1 MGFMSVLYG
10 VTVKEQGNKI
20 NITGIPQTTFMK
32 DIKNQWGTT
41 KLKNMFQLQFHFGR
55 GQLMSFHKFFLP
67 DFLYVINQLPNRRTY
82 QLVTELI
89 YENTY
94 LKKLNEPIQENI
106 NLTTMQNELQFELK
120 DYQLEFIKKYDQIKQ
135 RYSLKGYLLAF
146 DTGLGK
152 DQWIGCKVK
161 VPNGWKRMGDIKVG
175 DTVITRD
182 GTPSNVTGVFPQG
195 KKDMYQITFVDGRST
210 LCSLTHLWKVYHKN
224 INRMHPDKPH
234 WKVCETKEI
243 IRLLSIKNTFTYVD
257 LIEPEITKDAE
268 LPIDPYVL
276 GVILGDG
283 SIVSS
288 SVTLT
293 TDEEILLRVRE
304 KLPSSMILN
313 ICDYKSDTCTYC
325 KDARIIANK
334 DNKPELSFVKILKNL
349 NLYGCRSWEKHIPK
363 EYLENASF
371 NQKLELLRGLLDTDG
386 YVDGVKNE
394 KCGSVRY
401 STSSFKLAKDIQ
413 YLVRSI
419 GGIAKLKKK
428 VPYYSYKNQRLQGRL
443 SYIIYIRY
451 KNPSELFTLERKK
464 KRLSFTNQYS
474 DSLRLAIKSIK
485 YVGKLESQCIM
496 IDHPEHLYVTDN
508 FIVTHNTATAI
519 ALMIALGKEKIIVLT
534 PNNVVYEFA
543 GEINKFC
550 KTPQKIWTK
559 EKPISNAKWF
569 IINYESMP
577 KLLSL
582 KELKSGNIGIII
594 DEIHYFRS
602 ANAERVKYAEMIA
615 KYTQSVDI
623 LTMSGTPIKQA
634 PAELIPLLKLL
645 DPYFDEE
652 AEQIFKK
659 AFGVNT
665 MQLADIVRH
674 RLGMMMYRKTKE
686 EVLDLPEKHEE
697 NIMVKIPNGE
707 NYTLKKVQ
715 QEVKKFVEERK
726 KYYDQ
731 STKQFEQDYLA
742 GLKYF
747 TSTSQFNK
755 SNYNKYLNIVEA
767 IKKKKYGSW
776 EEKGRLM
783 KEANLYEKTVI
794 LPTLPSELKNR
805 FKKAKSVYKYV
816 DMVMLGEVIGNL
828 LTRLRAAMYSEMF
841 KHGPIKDIIQKAI
854 KKTII
859 FTTFTDVVEAAAK
872 SARDDWGMNPSIIY
886 GKTSKDTPAIL
897 KEFKQNPNKNPLIC
911 TMQTMAT
918 GVTVVEANTV
928 IFVGQGFR
936 SVDKKQAYSRV
947 YRIGQTDDVYIYTLI
962 LDTGSEPNLSTRLED
977 IVSWSQ
983 QMFDAVVGDV
993 DIDLQKVVGTESIH
1007 DDFIMDMLKFD
1018 NTSNEQTLL
1027 SSTSVVHE
1035 FLFKK

>member
-67 DFLYVINQLPNRRTY
+67 DFLYVINQLPNRRAY

-106 NLTTMQNELQFELK
+106 NLTTIQNELQLELK
-120 DYQLEFIKKYDQIKQ
+120 EYQLEFVKNYDRLKQ

-146 DTGLGK
+146 DTG
-152 DQWIGCKVK
+152 
-161 VPNGWKRMGDIKVG
+161 
-175 DTVITRD
+175 
-182 GTPSNVTGVFPQG
+182 
-195 KKDMYQITFVDGRST
+195 
-210 LCSLTHLWKVYHKN
+210 
-224 INRMHPDKPH
+224 
-234 WKVCETKEI
+234 
-243 IRLLSIKNTFTYVD
+243 
-257 LIEPEITKDAE
+257 
-268 LPIDPYVL
+268 
-276 GVILGDG
+276 
-283 SIVSS
+283 
-288 SVTLT
+288 
-293 TDEEILLRVRE
+293 
-304 KLPSSMILN
+304 
-313 ICDYKSDTCTYC
+313 
-325 KDARIIANK
+325 
-334 DNKPELSFVKILKNL
+334 
-349 NLYGCRSWEKHIPK
+349 
-363 EYLENASF
+363 
-371 NQKLELLRGLLDTDG
+371 
-386 YVDGVKNE
+386 
-394 KCGSVRY
+394 
-401 STSSFKLAKDIQ
+401 
-413 YLVRSI
+413 
-419 GGIAKLKKK
+419 
-428 VPYYSYKNQRLQGRL
+428 
-443 SYIIYIRY
+443 
-451 KNPSELFTLERKK
+451 
-464 KRLSFTNQYS
+464 
-474 DSLRLAIKSIK
+474 
-485 YVGKLESQCIM
+485 VGKT
-496 IDHPEHLYVTDN
+496 V
-508 FIVTHNTATAI
+508 TAI
-519 ALMIALGKEKIIVLT
+519 ALMTALNKEKIIVLT

-783 KEANLYEKTVI
+783 KEANFYEKTVI

-1027 SSTSVVHE
+1027 SSTSAVHE

>member
-1 MGFMSVLYG
+1 
-10 VTVKEQGNKI
+10 
-20 NITGIPQTTFMK
+20 
-32 DIKNQWGTT
+32 
-41 KLKNMFQLQFHFGR
+41 
-55 GQLMSFHKFFLP
+55 
-67 DFLYVINQLPNRRTY
+67 
-82 QLVTELI
+82 
-89 YENTY
+89 
-94 LKKLNEPIQENI
+94 
-106 NLTTMQNELQFELK
+106 
-120 DYQLEFIKKYDQIKQ
+120 
-135 RYSLKGYLLAF
+135 
-146 DTGLGK
+146 
-152 DQWIGCKVK
+152 
-161 VPNGWKRMGDIKVG
+161 
-175 DTVITRD
+175 
-182 GTPSNVTGVFPQG
+182 
-195 KKDMYQITFVDGRST
+195 
-210 LCSLTHLWKVYHKN
+210 
-224 INRMHPDKPH
+224 
-234 WKVCETKEI
+234 
-243 IRLLSIKNTFTYVD
+243 
-257 LIEPEITKDAE
+257 
-268 LPIDPYVL
+268 
-276 GVILGDG
+276 
-283 SIVSS
+283 
-288 SVTLT
+288 
-293 TDEEILLRVRE
+293 
-304 KLPSSMILN
+304 
-313 ICDYKSDTCTYC
+313 
-325 KDARIIANK
+325 
-334 DNKPELSFVKILKNL
+334 
-349 NLYGCRSWEKHIPK
+349 
-363 EYLENASF
+363 
-371 NQKLELLRGLLDTDG
+371 
-386 YVDGVKNE
+386 
-394 KCGSVRY
+394 
-401 STSSFKLAKDIQ
+401 
-413 YLVRSI
+413 
-419 GGIAKLKKK
+419 
-428 VPYYSYKNQRLQGRL
+428 
-443 SYIIYIRY
+443 
-451 KNPSELFTLERKK
+451 
-464 KRLSFTNQYS
+464 
-474 DSLRLAIKSIK
+474 
-485 YVGKLESQCIM
+485 
-496 IDHPEHLYVTDN
+496 
-508 FIVTHNTATAI
+508 
-519 ALMIALGKEKIIVLT
+519 
-534 PNNVVYEFA
+534 
-543 GEINKFC
+543 
-550 KTPQKIWTK
+550 
-559 EKPISNAKWF
+559 
-569 IINYESMP
+569 MP

-755 SNYNKYLNIVEA
+755 SDYNKYLNIVEA

-783 KEANLYEKTVI
+783 KEANFYEKTVI

>member
-1 MGFMSVLYG
+1 MGFMNILYG
-10 VTVKEQGNKI
+10 VSVKEQGNKI

-32 DIKNQWGTT
+32 DIKRQWGTT

-67 DFLYVINQLPNRRTY
+67 DFLYVINQLPNRKSY
-82 QLVTELI
+82 QLITELI

-94 LKKLNEPIQENI
+94 LKKLNASIQENI
-106 NLTTMQNELQFELK
+106 NLNAMKNELQIELK
-120 DYQLEFIKKYDQIKQ
+120 DYQLTFIENYDKIKQ
-135 RYSLKGYLLAF
+135 KYSLKGYLLAF

-152 DQWIGCKVK
+152 
-161 VPNGWKRMGDIKVG
+161 
-175 DTVITRD
+175 
-182 GTPSNVTGVFPQG
+182 
-195 KKDMYQITFVDGRST
+195 
-210 LCSLTHLWKVYHKN
+210 
-224 INRMHPDKPH
+224 
-234 WKVCETKEI
+234 
-243 IRLLSIKNTFTYVD
+243 
-257 LIEPEITKDAE
+257 
-268 LPIDPYVL
+268 
-276 GVILGDG
+276 
-283 SIVSS
+283 
-288 SVTLT
+288 
-293 TDEEILLRVRE
+293 
-304 KLPSSMILN
+304 
-313 ICDYKSDTCTYC
+313 
-325 KDARIIANK
+325 
-334 DNKPELSFVKILKNL
+334 
-349 NLYGCRSWEKHIPK
+349 
-363 EYLENASF
+363 
-371 NQKLELLRGLLDTDG
+371 
-386 YVDGVKNE
+386 
-394 KCGSVRY
+394 
-401 STSSFKLAKDIQ
+401 
-413 YLVRSI
+413 
-419 GGIAKLKKK
+419 
-428 VPYYSYKNQRLQGRL
+428 
-443 SYIIYIRY
+443 
-451 KNPSELFTLERKK
+451 
-464 KRLSFTNQYS
+464 
-474 DSLRLAIKSIK
+474 
-485 YVGKLESQCIM
+485 
-496 IDHPEHLYVTDN
+496 
-508 FIVTHNTATAI
+508 TATAI
-519 ALMIALGKEKIIVLT
+519 ALMTALNKEKIVVLT

-569 IINYESMP
+569 IINYESMS

-602 ANAERVKYAEMIA
+602 AHAERVKYAEMIA
-615 KYTQSVDI
+615 NYTQSVDI

-707 NYTLKKVQ
+707 NFTLKKVQ

-755 SNYNKYLNIVEA
+755 DDYNKYLKTVDA

-783 KEANLYEKTVI
+783 KEVNLYEKTVI
-794 LPTLPSELKNR
+794 LPTLPSELKNK

-841 KHGPIKDIIQKAI
+841 KYGPVKEIIQKAI

-859 FTTFTDVVEAAAK
+859 FTTFTDVVEAAVK
-872 SARDDWGMNPSIIY
+872 SARDDWGMNPSVIY

-897 KEFKQNPNKNPLIC
+897 KEFKQNPKKNPLIC

-947 YRIGQTDDVYIYTLI
+947 YRIGQTDDVYIYTLV
-962 LDTGSEPNLSTRLED
+962 LDTGGEPNLSTRLED

-983 QMFDAVVGDV
+983 QMFDAVVGDA
-993 DIDLQKVVGTESIH
+993 DIDLHQVMGTESIC

-1018 NTSNEQTLL
+1018 DVSNKQTLF
-1027 SSTSVVHE
+1027 SSTSTVHD
-1035 FLFKK
+1035 FLLKK

>member
-67 DFLYVINQLPNRRTY
+67 DFLYVINQLPNRRAY

-106 NLTTMQNELQFELK
+106 NLTTIQNELQLELK
-120 DYQLEFIKKYDQIKQ
+120 EYQLEFVKNYDRLKQ

-146 DTGLGK
+146 DTG
-152 DQWIGCKVK
+152 
-161 VPNGWKRMGDIKVG
+161 
-175 DTVITRD
+175 
-182 GTPSNVTGVFPQG
+182 
-195 KKDMYQITFVDGRST
+195 
-210 LCSLTHLWKVYHKN
+210 
-224 INRMHPDKPH
+224 
-234 WKVCETKEI
+234 
-243 IRLLSIKNTFTYVD
+243 
-257 LIEPEITKDAE
+257 
-268 LPIDPYVL
+268 
-276 GVILGDG
+276 
-283 SIVSS
+283 
-288 SVTLT
+288 
-293 TDEEILLRVRE
+293 
-304 KLPSSMILN
+304 
-313 ICDYKSDTCTYC
+313 
-325 KDARIIANK
+325 
-334 DNKPELSFVKILKNL
+334 
-349 NLYGCRSWEKHIPK
+349 
-363 EYLENASF
+363 
-371 NQKLELLRGLLDTDG
+371 
-386 YVDGVKNE
+386 
-394 KCGSVRY
+394 
-401 STSSFKLAKDIQ
+401 
-413 YLVRSI
+413 
-419 GGIAKLKKK
+419 
-428 VPYYSYKNQRLQGRL
+428 
-443 SYIIYIRY
+443 
-451 KNPSELFTLERKK
+451 
-464 KRLSFTNQYS
+464 
-474 DSLRLAIKSIK
+474 
-485 YVGKLESQCIM
+485 VGKT
-496 IDHPEHLYVTDN
+496 V
-508 FIVTHNTATAI
+508 TAI
-519 ALMIALGKEKIIVLT
+519 ALMTALNKEKIIVLT

-602 ANAERVKYAEMIA
+602 ANAERVKCAEMIA

-755 SNYNKYLNIVEA
+755 SDYNKYLNIVEA

-783 KEANLYEKTVI
+783 KEANFYEKTVI

>member
-152 DQWIGCKVK
+152 
-161 VPNGWKRMGDIKVG
+161 
-175 DTVITRD
+175 
-182 GTPSNVTGVFPQG
+182 S
-195 KKDMYQITFVDGRST
+195 
-210 LCSLTHLWKVYHKN
+210 LCS
-224 INRMHPDKPH
+224 
-234 WKVCETKEI
+234 
-243 IRLLSIKNTFTYVD
+243 
-257 LIEPEITKDAE
+257 
-268 LPIDPYVL
+268 
-276 GVILGDG
+276 
-283 SIVSS
+283 
-288 SVTLT
+288 
-293 TDEEILLRVRE
+293 
-304 KLPSSMILN
+304 
-313 ICDYKSDTCTYC
+313 
-325 KDARIIANK
+325 
-334 DNKPELSFVKILKNL
+334 
-349 NLYGCRSWEKHIPK
+349 
-363 EYLENASF
+363 
-371 NQKLELLRGLLDTDG
+371 
-386 YVDGVKNE
+386 
-394 KCGSVRY
+394 
-401 STSSFKLAKDIQ
+401 
-413 YLVRSI
+413 
-419 GGIAKLKKK
+419 
-428 VPYYSYKNQRLQGRL
+428 
-443 SYIIYIRY
+443 
-451 KNPSELFTLERKK
+451 
-464 KRLSFTNQYS
+464 
-474 DSLRLAIKSIK
+474 
-485 YVGKLESQCIM
+485 
-496 IDHPEHLYVTDN
+496 
-508 FIVTHNTATAI
+508 I

-783 KEANLYEKTVI
+783 KEANFYEKTVI

>member
-1 MGFMSVLYG
+1 MGLMNFLYG
-10 VTVKEQGNKI
+10 VTVKEQGNKVY
-20 NITGIPQTTFMK
+20 ITGIPQTTFMK
-32 DIKNQWGTT
+32 DIKKQWGTT

-67 DFLYVINQLPNRRTY
+67 DFLYVINQLPNRKAY

-94 LKKLNEPIQENI
+94 LKKLNEPVQENV
-106 NLTTMQNELQFELK
+106 NLTTIQNELQLELK
-120 DYQLEFIKKYDQIKQ
+120 EYQLEFVKNYDRMKQ

-152 DQWIGCKVK
+152 
-161 VPNGWKRMGDIKVG
+161 
-175 DTVITRD
+175 
-182 GTPSNVTGVFPQG
+182 S
-195 KKDMYQITFVDGRST
+195 
-210 LCSLTHLWKVYHKN
+210 
-224 INRMHPDKPH
+224 
-234 WKVCETKEI
+234 
-243 IRLLSIKNTFTYVD
+243 
-257 LIEPEITKDAE
+257 
-268 LPIDPYVL
+268 
-276 GVILGDG
+276 
-283 SIVSS
+283 
-288 SVTLT
+288 
-293 TDEEILLRVRE
+293 
-304 KLPSSMILN
+304 
-313 ICDYKSDTCTYC
+313 
-325 KDARIIANK
+325 
-334 DNKPELSFVKILKNL
+334 
-349 NLYGCRSWEKHIPK
+349 
-363 EYLENASF
+363 
-371 NQKLELLRGLLDTDG
+371 
-386 YVDGVKNE
+386 
-394 KCGSVRY
+394 
-401 STSSFKLAKDIQ
+401 
-413 YLVRSI
+413 
-419 GGIAKLKKK
+419 
-428 VPYYSYKNQRLQGRL
+428 
-443 SYIIYIRY
+443 
-451 KNPSELFTLERKK
+451 
-464 KRLSFTNQYS
+464 
-474 DSLRLAIKSIK
+474 
-485 YVGKLESQCIM
+485 
-496 IDHPEHLYVTDN
+496 
-508 FIVTHNTATAI
+508 ATAI
-519 ALMIALGKEKIIVLT
+519 SLMTALNKDKIVVLT

-559 EKPISNAKWF
+559 EKPIENAKWF
-569 IINYESMP
+569 IINYESMS

-582 KELKSGNIGIII
+582 KELKAGNIGIII

-602 ANAERVKYAEMIA
+602 AQAERVKYAEMIA
-615 KYTQSVDI
+615 KYTQSTDI

-707 NYTLKKVQ
+707 NFTLKKVQ

-726 KYYDQ
+726 KYYNQ
-731 STKQFEQDYLA
+731 VMKQFEQDYLA

-747 TSTSQFNK
+747 TSTTQFNK
-755 SNYNKYLNIVEA
+755 ADYNKYLKTVEA
-767 IKKKKYGSW
+767 IRKKKYGSW

-794 LPTLPSELKNR
+794 LPTLPSELKNK

-828 LTRLRAAMYSEMF
+828 LTRLRAAMYAEMF
-841 KHGPIKDIIQKAI
+841 KYGPVKEIIQKAI

-859 FTTFTDVVEAAAK
+859 FTTFTDVIEAAVK
-872 SARDDWGMNPSIIY
+872 SARDDWGMNPSVIY

-897 KEFKQNPNKNPLIC
+897 KEFKQNPDKNPLIC

-962 LDTGSEPNLSTRLED
+962 LDTGGEPNLSTRLED

-993 DIDLQKVVGTESIH
+993 EFDLHQVVGTESIH
-1007 DDFIMDMLKFD
+1007 DDFIMNMFNFDTKQSEQIVFSNISSVHDLLLK
-1018 NTSNEQTLL
+1018 
-1027 SSTSVVHE
+1027 
-1035 FLFKK
+1035 K

>member
-1 MGFMSVLYG
+1 MGFMNILYG
-10 VTVKEQGNKI
+10 VSVKEQGNKI
-20 NITGIPQTTFMK
+20 SITGIPLTTFMK
-32 DIKNQWGTT
+32 DIKKRWGTT

-67 DFLYVINQLPNRRTY
+67 DFLYIINQLPNRKVYR
-82 QLVTELI
+82 LITELI

-94 LKKLNEPIQENI
+94 LKKLNEPVQENV
-106 NLTTMQNELQFELK
+106 NLNVMKNELQFELK
-120 DYQLEFIKKYDQIKQ
+120 DYQLTFIENYDKIKQ
-135 RYSLKGYLLAF
+135 KYSLKGYLLAF

-152 DQWIGCKVK
+152 DQWVGCKIK

-175 DTVITRD
+175 DTVIAKD
-182 GTPSNVTGVFPQG
+182 GTPSNVLGVYPQG

-224 INRMHPDKPH
+224 INKSYPDKPH
-234 WKVCETKEI
+234 WKICETKEI

-257 LIEPEITKDAE
+257 LIEPEITKDID

-276 GVILGDG
+276 GVLLGDG
-283 SIVSS
+283 SISS
-288 SVTLT
+288 GSIVLT
-293 TDEEILLRVRE
+293 TDEEILLRVKE

-313 ICDYKSDTCTYC
+313 IYGYKSNNCSYC
-325 KDARIIANK
+325 KDARIITNK
-334 DNKPELSFVKILKNL
+334 NSKSELSLIDILKNL
-349 NLYGCRSWEKHIPK
+349 NLYGCRSWEKYIPE
-363 EYLENASF
+363 EYLEDASF

-386 YVDGVKNE
+386 YVDGVKDTN
-394 KCGSVRY
+394 CGSIRY
-401 STSSFKLAKDIQ
+401 CTSSFKLAKNIQ
-413 YLVRSI
+413 YLVRFI

-428 VPYYSYKNQRLQGRL
+428 TPYYSYKNQRLQGRL
-443 SYIIYIRY
+443 SYIISIRY

-464 KRLSFTNQYS
+464 KRLTFTNQYS
-474 DSLRLAIKSIK
+474 NNLRLAIKSIK

-519 ALMIALGKEKIIVLT
+519 ALMTALNKEKIVVLT

-559 EKPISNAKWF
+559 EKPVSDAKWF
-569 IINYESMP
+569 IINYESMS
-577 KLLSL
+577 KLLSI

-659 AFGVNT
+659 AFGVST

-697 NIMVKIPNGE
+697 DIMVKIPNGE
-707 NYTLKKVQ
+707 NFTLKKVQ
-715 QEVKKFVEERK
+715 QEVKKFIEERK
-726 KYYDQ
+726 KYYNQ
-731 STKQFEQDYLA
+731 GIKQFEQDYLA

-755 SNYNKYLNIVEA
+755 SDYNKYLKTVET
-767 IKKKKYGSW
+767 IRKKKYSNW

-783 KEANLYEKTVI
+783 KEANSYEKTVI
-794 LPTLPSELKNR
+794 LPSLPSELKNK
-805 FKKAKSVYKYV
+805 FKKAKSVYKYM
-816 DMVMLGEVIGNL
+816 DMVILGEVIGNF

-841 KHGPIKDIIQKAI
+841 KYGPVKEIIQKAI

-859 FTTFTDVVEAAAK
+859 FTTFTDVVEVAAK
-872 SARDDWGMNPSIIY
+872 SAHDDWGMNPSVIY
-886 GKTSKDTPAIL
+886 GKTSKDIPTIL
-897 KEFKQNPNKNPLIC
+897 KEFKQNPSKNPLIC

-918 GVTVVEANTV
+918 GVTVIEANTV

-947 YRIGQTDDVYIYTLI
+947 YRIGQTDDVYIYTLV
-962 LDTGSEPNLSTRLED
+962 LDTGGEPNLSTRLED

-993 DIDLQKVVGTESIH
+993 DVDINQVIGTESIH
-1007 DDFIMDMLKFD
+1007 DDFIMNMFKFD
-1018 NTSNEQTLL
+1018 VSSNQQTLL
-1027 SSTSVVHE
+1027 SSTSSIHN
-1035 FLFKK
+1035 FLIKK

>member
-67 DFLYVINQLPNRRTY
+67 DFLYVINQLPNRRAY

-106 NLTTMQNELQFELK
+106 NLTTIQNELQLELK
-120 DYQLEFIKKYDQIKQ
+120 EYQLEFVKNYDRLKQ

-146 DTGLGK
+146 DTG
-152 DQWIGCKVK
+152 
-161 VPNGWKRMGDIKVG
+161 
-175 DTVITRD
+175 
-182 GTPSNVTGVFPQG
+182 
-195 KKDMYQITFVDGRST
+195 
-210 LCSLTHLWKVYHKN
+210 
-224 INRMHPDKPH
+224 
-234 WKVCETKEI
+234 
-243 IRLLSIKNTFTYVD
+243 
-257 LIEPEITKDAE
+257 
-268 LPIDPYVL
+268 
-276 GVILGDG
+276 
-283 SIVSS
+283 
-288 SVTLT
+288 
-293 TDEEILLRVRE
+293 
-304 KLPSSMILN
+304 
-313 ICDYKSDTCTYC
+313 
-325 KDARIIANK
+325 
-334 DNKPELSFVKILKNL
+334 
-349 NLYGCRSWEKHIPK
+349 
-363 EYLENASF
+363 
-371 NQKLELLRGLLDTDG
+371 
-386 YVDGVKNE
+386 
-394 KCGSVRY
+394 
-401 STSSFKLAKDIQ
+401 
-413 YLVRSI
+413 
-419 GGIAKLKKK
+419 
-428 VPYYSYKNQRLQGRL
+428 
-443 SYIIYIRY
+443 
-451 KNPSELFTLERKK
+451 
-464 KRLSFTNQYS
+464 
-474 DSLRLAIKSIK
+474 
-485 YVGKLESQCIM
+485 VGKT
-496 IDHPEHLYVTDN
+496 V
-508 FIVTHNTATAI
+508 TAI
-519 ALMIALGKEKIIVLT
+519 ALMTALNKEKIIVLT

>member
-67 DFLYVINQLPNRRTY
+67 DFLYVINQLPNRRAY

-106 NLTTMQNELQFELK
+106 NLTTIQNELQLELK
-120 DYQLEFIKKYDQIKQ
+120 EYQLEFVKNYDRLKQ

-146 DTGLGK
+146 DTG
-152 DQWIGCKVK
+152 
-161 VPNGWKRMGDIKVG
+161 
-175 DTVITRD
+175 
-182 GTPSNVTGVFPQG
+182 
-195 KKDMYQITFVDGRST
+195 
-210 LCSLTHLWKVYHKN
+210 
-224 INRMHPDKPH
+224 
-234 WKVCETKEI
+234 
-243 IRLLSIKNTFTYVD
+243 
-257 LIEPEITKDAE
+257 
-268 LPIDPYVL
+268 
-276 GVILGDG
+276 
-283 SIVSS
+283 
-288 SVTLT
+288 
-293 TDEEILLRVRE
+293 
-304 KLPSSMILN
+304 
-313 ICDYKSDTCTYC
+313 
-325 KDARIIANK
+325 
-334 DNKPELSFVKILKNL
+334 
-349 NLYGCRSWEKHIPK
+349 
-363 EYLENASF
+363 
-371 NQKLELLRGLLDTDG
+371 
-386 YVDGVKNE
+386 
-394 KCGSVRY
+394 
-401 STSSFKLAKDIQ
+401 
-413 YLVRSI
+413 
-419 GGIAKLKKK
+419 
-428 VPYYSYKNQRLQGRL
+428 
-443 SYIIYIRY
+443 
-451 KNPSELFTLERKK
+451 
-464 KRLSFTNQYS
+464 
-474 DSLRLAIKSIK
+474 
-485 YVGKLESQCIM
+485 VGKT
-496 IDHPEHLYVTDN
+496 V
-508 FIVTHNTATAI
+508 TAI
-519 ALMIALGKEKIIVLT
+519 ALMTALNKEKIIVLT

-755 SNYNKYLNIVEA
+755 SDYNKYLNIVEA

-783 KEANLYEKTVI
+783 KEANFYEKTVI

-947 YRIGQTDDVYIYTLI
+947 YRIGQTDDVYIYILI

-983 QMFDAVVGDV
+983 QMFDAIVGDV

>member
-67 DFLYVINQLPNRRTY
+67 DFLYVINQLSNRRAY

-106 NLTTMQNELQFELK
+106 NLTTIQNELQLELK
-120 DYQLEFIKKYDQIKQ
+120 EYQLEFVKNYDRLKQ

-146 DTGLGK
+146 DTG
-152 DQWIGCKVK
+152 
-161 VPNGWKRMGDIKVG
+161 
-175 DTVITRD
+175 
-182 GTPSNVTGVFPQG
+182 
-195 KKDMYQITFVDGRST
+195 
-210 LCSLTHLWKVYHKN
+210 
-224 INRMHPDKPH
+224 
-234 WKVCETKEI
+234 
-243 IRLLSIKNTFTYVD
+243 
-257 LIEPEITKDAE
+257 
-268 LPIDPYVL
+268 
-276 GVILGDG
+276 
-283 SIVSS
+283 
-288 SVTLT
+288 
-293 TDEEILLRVRE
+293 
-304 KLPSSMILN
+304 
-313 ICDYKSDTCTYC
+313 
-325 KDARIIANK
+325 
-334 DNKPELSFVKILKNL
+334 
-349 NLYGCRSWEKHIPK
+349 
-363 EYLENASF
+363 
-371 NQKLELLRGLLDTDG
+371 
-386 YVDGVKNE
+386 
-394 KCGSVRY
+394 
-401 STSSFKLAKDIQ
+401 
-413 YLVRSI
+413 
-419 GGIAKLKKK
+419 
-428 VPYYSYKNQRLQGRL
+428 
-443 SYIIYIRY
+443 
-451 KNPSELFTLERKK
+451 
-464 KRLSFTNQYS
+464 
-474 DSLRLAIKSIK
+474 
-485 YVGKLESQCIM
+485 VGKT
-496 IDHPEHLYVTDN
+496 V
-508 FIVTHNTATAI
+508 TAI
-519 ALMIALGKEKIIVLT
+519 ALMTALNKEKIIVLT

-755 SNYNKYLNIVEA
+755 SDYNKYLNIVEA

-783 KEANLYEKTVI
+783 KEANFYEKTVI

-1027 SSTSVVHE
+1027 SSTSAVHE

>member
-106 NLTTMQNELQFELK
+106 NLTTIQNELQLELK
-120 DYQLEFIKKYDQIKQ
+120 EYQLEFVKNYDRLKQ

-146 DTGLGK
+146 DTG
-152 DQWIGCKVK
+152 
-161 VPNGWKRMGDIKVG
+161 
-175 DTVITRD
+175 
-182 GTPSNVTGVFPQG
+182 
-195 KKDMYQITFVDGRST
+195 
-210 LCSLTHLWKVYHKN
+210 
-224 INRMHPDKPH
+224 
-234 WKVCETKEI
+234 
-243 IRLLSIKNTFTYVD
+243 
-257 LIEPEITKDAE
+257 
-268 LPIDPYVL
+268 
-276 GVILGDG
+276 
-283 SIVSS
+283 
-288 SVTLT
+288 
-293 TDEEILLRVRE
+293 
-304 KLPSSMILN
+304 
-313 ICDYKSDTCTYC
+313 
-325 KDARIIANK
+325 
-334 DNKPELSFVKILKNL
+334 
-349 NLYGCRSWEKHIPK
+349 
-363 EYLENASF
+363 
-371 NQKLELLRGLLDTDG
+371 
-386 YVDGVKNE
+386 
-394 KCGSVRY
+394 
-401 STSSFKLAKDIQ
+401 
-413 YLVRSI
+413 
-419 GGIAKLKKK
+419 
-428 VPYYSYKNQRLQGRL
+428 
-443 SYIIYIRY
+443 
-451 KNPSELFTLERKK
+451 
-464 KRLSFTNQYS
+464 
-474 DSLRLAIKSIK
+474 
-485 YVGKLESQCIM
+485 VGKT
-496 IDHPEHLYVTDN
+496 V
-508 FIVTHNTATAI
+508 TAI
-519 ALMIALGKEKIIVLT
+519 ALMTALNKEKIIVLT

-755 SNYNKYLNIVEA
+755 NDYNKYLNIVEA

-783 KEANLYEKTVI
+783 KEANFYEKTVI

>member
-152 DQWIGCKVK
+152 
-161 VPNGWKRMGDIKVG
+161 
-175 DTVITRD
+175 
-182 GTPSNVTGVFPQG
+182 S
-195 KKDMYQITFVDGRST
+195 
-210 LCSLTHLWKVYHKN
+210 LCS
-224 INRMHPDKPH
+224 
-234 WKVCETKEI
+234 
-243 IRLLSIKNTFTYVD
+243 
-257 LIEPEITKDAE
+257 
-268 LPIDPYVL
+268 
-276 GVILGDG
+276 
-283 SIVSS
+283 
-288 SVTLT
+288 
-293 TDEEILLRVRE
+293 
-304 KLPSSMILN
+304 
-313 ICDYKSDTCTYC
+313 
-325 KDARIIANK
+325 
-334 DNKPELSFVKILKNL
+334 
-349 NLYGCRSWEKHIPK
+349 
-363 EYLENASF
+363 
-371 NQKLELLRGLLDTDG
+371 
-386 YVDGVKNE
+386 
-394 KCGSVRY
+394 
-401 STSSFKLAKDIQ
+401 
-413 YLVRSI
+413 
-419 GGIAKLKKK
+419 
-428 VPYYSYKNQRLQGRL
+428 
-443 SYIIYIRY
+443 
-451 KNPSELFTLERKK
+451 
-464 KRLSFTNQYS
+464 
-474 DSLRLAIKSIK
+474 
-485 YVGKLESQCIM
+485 
-496 IDHPEHLYVTDN
+496 
-508 FIVTHNTATAI
+508 I

-755 SNYNKYLNIVEA
+755 SDYNKYLNIVEA

-783 KEANLYEKTVI
+783 KEANFYEKTVI

>member
-67 DFLYVINQLPNRRTY
+67 DFLYVINQLPNRRAY

-106 NLTTMQNELQFELK
+106 NLTTIQNELQLELK
-120 DYQLEFIKKYDQIKQ
+120 EYQLEFVKNYDRLKQ

-146 DTGLGK
+146 DTG
-152 DQWIGCKVK
+152 
-161 VPNGWKRMGDIKVG
+161 
-175 DTVITRD
+175 
-182 GTPSNVTGVFPQG
+182 
-195 KKDMYQITFVDGRST
+195 
-210 LCSLTHLWKVYHKN
+210 
-224 INRMHPDKPH
+224 
-234 WKVCETKEI
+234 
-243 IRLLSIKNTFTYVD
+243 
-257 LIEPEITKDAE
+257 
-268 LPIDPYVL
+268 
-276 GVILGDG
+276 
-283 SIVSS
+283 
-288 SVTLT
+288 
-293 TDEEILLRVRE
+293 
-304 KLPSSMILN
+304 
-313 ICDYKSDTCTYC
+313 
-325 KDARIIANK
+325 
-334 DNKPELSFVKILKNL
+334 
-349 NLYGCRSWEKHIPK
+349 
-363 EYLENASF
+363 
-371 NQKLELLRGLLDTDG
+371 
-386 YVDGVKNE
+386 
-394 KCGSVRY
+394 
-401 STSSFKLAKDIQ
+401 
-413 YLVRSI
+413 
-419 GGIAKLKKK
+419 
-428 VPYYSYKNQRLQGRL
+428 
-443 SYIIYIRY
+443 
-451 KNPSELFTLERKK
+451 
-464 KRLSFTNQYS
+464 
-474 DSLRLAIKSIK
+474 
-485 YVGKLESQCIM
+485 VGKT
-496 IDHPEHLYVTDN
+496 V
-508 FIVTHNTATAI
+508 TAI
-519 ALMIALGKEKIIVLT
+519 ALMTALNKEKIIVLT

-755 SNYNKYLNIVEA
+755 NDYNKYLNIVEA

-783 KEANLYEKTVI
+783 KEANFYEKTVI

>member
-67 DFLYVINQLPNRRTY
+67 DFLYVINQLPNRRAY

-106 NLTTMQNELQFELK
+106 NLTTIQNELQLELK
-120 DYQLEFIKKYDQIKQ
+120 EYQLEFVKNYDRLKQ

-146 DTGLGK
+146 DTG
-152 DQWIGCKVK
+152 
-161 VPNGWKRMGDIKVG
+161 
-175 DTVITRD
+175 
-182 GTPSNVTGVFPQG
+182 
-195 KKDMYQITFVDGRST
+195 
-210 LCSLTHLWKVYHKN
+210 
-224 INRMHPDKPH
+224 
-234 WKVCETKEI
+234 
-243 IRLLSIKNTFTYVD
+243 
-257 LIEPEITKDAE
+257 
-268 LPIDPYVL
+268 
-276 GVILGDG
+276 
-283 SIVSS
+283 
-288 SVTLT
+288 
-293 TDEEILLRVRE
+293 
-304 KLPSSMILN
+304 
-313 ICDYKSDTCTYC
+313 
-325 KDARIIANK
+325 
-334 DNKPELSFVKILKNL
+334 
-349 NLYGCRSWEKHIPK
+349 
-363 EYLENASF
+363 
-371 NQKLELLRGLLDTDG
+371 
-386 YVDGVKNE
+386 
-394 KCGSVRY
+394 
-401 STSSFKLAKDIQ
+401 
-413 YLVRSI
+413 
-419 GGIAKLKKK
+419 
-428 VPYYSYKNQRLQGRL
+428 
-443 SYIIYIRY
+443 
-451 KNPSELFTLERKK
+451 
-464 KRLSFTNQYS
+464 
-474 DSLRLAIKSIK
+474 
-485 YVGKLESQCIM
+485 VGKT
-496 IDHPEHLYVTDN
+496 V
-508 FIVTHNTATAI
+508 TAI
-519 ALMIALGKEKIIVLT
+519 ALMTALNKEKIIVLT

-755 SNYNKYLNIVEA
+755 SDYNKYLNIVEA

>member
-41 KLKNMFQLQFHFGR
+41 KLKNMFQLQFHFGH

-67 DFLYVINQLPNRRTY
+67 DFLYVINQLPNRRAY

-106 NLTTMQNELQFELK
+106 NLTTIQNELQLELK
-120 DYQLEFIKKYDQIKQ
+120 EYQLEFVKNYDRLKQ

-146 DTGLGK
+146 DTG
-152 DQWIGCKVK
+152 
-161 VPNGWKRMGDIKVG
+161 
-175 DTVITRD
+175 
-182 GTPSNVTGVFPQG
+182 
-195 KKDMYQITFVDGRST
+195 
-210 LCSLTHLWKVYHKN
+210 
-224 INRMHPDKPH
+224 
-234 WKVCETKEI
+234 
-243 IRLLSIKNTFTYVD
+243 
-257 LIEPEITKDAE
+257 
-268 LPIDPYVL
+268 
-276 GVILGDG
+276 
-283 SIVSS
+283 
-288 SVTLT
+288 
-293 TDEEILLRVRE
+293 
-304 KLPSSMILN
+304 
-313 ICDYKSDTCTYC
+313 
-325 KDARIIANK
+325 
-334 DNKPELSFVKILKNL
+334 
-349 NLYGCRSWEKHIPK
+349 
-363 EYLENASF
+363 
-371 NQKLELLRGLLDTDG
+371 
-386 YVDGVKNE
+386 
-394 KCGSVRY
+394 
-401 STSSFKLAKDIQ
+401 
-413 YLVRSI
+413 
-419 GGIAKLKKK
+419 
-428 VPYYSYKNQRLQGRL
+428 
-443 SYIIYIRY
+443 
-451 KNPSELFTLERKK
+451 
-464 KRLSFTNQYS
+464 
-474 DSLRLAIKSIK
+474 
-485 YVGKLESQCIM
+485 VGKT
-496 IDHPEHLYVTDN
+496 V
-508 FIVTHNTATAI
+508 TAI
-519 ALMIALGKEKIIVLT
+519 ALMTALNKEKIIVLT

-1027 SSTSVVHE
+1027 SSTSAVHE

>member
-1 MGFMSVLYG
+1 MGFMNVLYG
-10 VTVKEQGNKI
+10 LNVTEQGNKI
-20 NITGIPQTTFMK
+20 EITGMPQTTFMK
-32 DIKNQWGTT
+32 DIKRQWGSV

-55 GQLMSFHKFFLP
+55 GQIMSFHKFFLP
-67 DFLYVINQLPNRRTY
+67 DFLYVINQLPDRRVY
-82 QLVTELI
+82 KLITELI
-89 YENTY
+89 YTNTY
-94 LKKLNEPIQENI
+94 LKKLDDSIQENI
-106 NLTTMQNELQFELK
+106 NLNTMKNELQIELK
-120 DYQLEFIKKYDQIKQ
+120 DYQLTFIENYDKIKQ
-135 RYSLKGYLLAF
+135 KYSLKGYLLAF

-152 DQWIGCKVK
+152 DQWVGCKIK

-175 DTVITRD
+175 DTVIAKD
-182 GTPSNVTGVFPQG
+182 GTPSNVLGVYPQG
-195 KKDMYQITFVDGRST
+195 KKDMYQITFADGRST

-224 INRMHPDKPH
+224 INRSYPDKPH
-234 WKVCETKEI
+234 WKICETKEI
-243 IRLLSIKNTFTYVD
+243 IKLLSIKNTFTYVD
-257 LIEPEITKDAE
+257 LIEPEITKDID

-276 GVILGDG
+276 GVLLGDR
-283 SIVSS
+283 SVSS
-288 SVTLT
+288 ESIALT
-293 TDEEILLRVRE
+293 TDKEILLRVKE

-313 ICDYKSDTCTYC
+313 ICDYKSN
-325 KDARIIANK
+325 NK
-334 DNKPELSFVKILKNL
+334 SELSLIDILKNL
-349 NLYGCRSWEKHIPK
+349 NLYGCRSWEKYIPK
-363 EYLENASF
+363 EYLEDASF

-386 YVDGVKNE
+386 YVDSIKDTN
-394 KCGSVRY
+394 CGSIRY
-401 STSSFKLAKDIQ
+401 CTSSFKLAKNIQ

-428 VPYYSYKNQRLQGRL
+428 TPYYSYKNQRSQGRL
-443 SYIIYIRY
+443 TYIISIRY

-464 KRLSFTNQYS
+464 KRLTFTNQHS
-474 DSLRLAIKSIK
+474 NNLRLAIKSIK

-519 ALMIALGKEKIIVLT
+519 ALMTALNKEKIVVLT

-559 EKPISNAKWF
+559 EKPISDAKWF
-569 IINYESMP
+569 IINYESMS
-577 KLLSL
+577 KLLSI

-602 ANAERVKYAEMIA
+602 VHAERVKYAEMIA

-686 EVLDLPEKHEE
+686 EVLDLPEKYEE
-697 NIMVKIPNGE
+697 NIMVKVPNGE

-715 QEVKKFVEERK
+715 QEIKKFIEERK
-726 KYYDQ
+726 KYYNQ

-742 GLKYF
+742 SLKYF
-747 TSTSQFNK
+747 TSTAQFNK
-755 SNYNKYLNIVEA
+755 EDYNKYLKA
-767 IKKKKYGSW
+767 IETVKKRKYGSW
-776 EEKGRLM
+776 EEKGRIM
-783 KEANLYEKTVI
+783 KEVNLYEKTVI
-794 LPTLPSELKNR
+794 LPVLPSELKNR

-816 DMVMLGEVIGNL
+816 DMVILGEVIGNF

-841 KHGPIKDIIQKAI
+841 KYGPVKEIIQKAI

-859 FTTFTDVVEAAAK
+859 FTTFTDVVEAAIK
-872 SARDDWGMNPSIIY
+872 SACDDWNMDPSIIY
-886 GKTSKDTPAIL
+886 GKTSKDIPTIL
-897 KEFKQNPNKNPLIC
+897 KEFKQNPKKNPLIC

-936 SVDKKQAYSRV
+936 STDKKQAYSRV
-947 YRIGQTDDVYIYTLI
+947 YRIGQTDDVHIYTLI
-962 LDTGSEPNLSTRLED
+962 LDTGKEPNLSTRLED

-983 QMFDAVVGDV
+983 QMFDAVVGDAGTN
-993 DIDLQKVVGTESIH
+993 LQQAIGTESIC
-1007 DDFIMDMLKFD
+1007 DDFIMNMLKFD
-1018 NTSNEQTLL
+1018 DMSNKQAVF
-1027 SSTSVVHE
+1027 SDTSVIHD
-1035 FLFKK
+1035 FLLKK

>member
-67 DFLYVINQLPNRRTY
+67 DFLYVINQLPNRRAY

-106 NLTTMQNELQFELK
+106 NLTTIQNELQLELK
-120 DYQLEFIKKYDQIKQ
+120 EYQLEFVKNYDRLKQ

-146 DTGLGK
+146 DTG
-152 DQWIGCKVK
+152 
-161 VPNGWKRMGDIKVG
+161 
-175 DTVITRD
+175 
-182 GTPSNVTGVFPQG
+182 
-195 KKDMYQITFVDGRST
+195 
-210 LCSLTHLWKVYHKN
+210 
-224 INRMHPDKPH
+224 
-234 WKVCETKEI
+234 
-243 IRLLSIKNTFTYVD
+243 
-257 LIEPEITKDAE
+257 
-268 LPIDPYVL
+268 
-276 GVILGDG
+276 
-283 SIVSS
+283 
-288 SVTLT
+288 
-293 TDEEILLRVRE
+293 
-304 KLPSSMILN
+304 
-313 ICDYKSDTCTYC
+313 
-325 KDARIIANK
+325 
-334 DNKPELSFVKILKNL
+334 
-349 NLYGCRSWEKHIPK
+349 
-363 EYLENASF
+363 
-371 NQKLELLRGLLDTDG
+371 
-386 YVDGVKNE
+386 
-394 KCGSVRY
+394 
-401 STSSFKLAKDIQ
+401 
-413 YLVRSI
+413 
-419 GGIAKLKKK
+419 
-428 VPYYSYKNQRLQGRL
+428 
-443 SYIIYIRY
+443 
-451 KNPSELFTLERKK
+451 
-464 KRLSFTNQYS
+464 
-474 DSLRLAIKSIK
+474 
-485 YVGKLESQCIM
+485 VGKT
-496 IDHPEHLYVTDN
+496 V
-508 FIVTHNTATAI
+508 TAI
-519 ALMIALGKEKIIVLT
+519 ALMTALNKEKIIVLT

-755 SNYNKYLNIVEA
+755 SDYNKYLNIVEA

-783 KEANLYEKTVI
+783 KEANFYEKTVI

-1027 SSTSVVHE
+1027 SSTSAVHE

>member
-152 DQWIGCKVK
+152 
-161 VPNGWKRMGDIKVG
+161 
-175 DTVITRD
+175 
-182 GTPSNVTGVFPQG
+182 S
-195 KKDMYQITFVDGRST
+195 
-210 LCSLTHLWKVYHKN
+210 LCS
-224 INRMHPDKPH
+224 
-234 WKVCETKEI
+234 
-243 IRLLSIKNTFTYVD
+243 
-257 LIEPEITKDAE
+257 
-268 LPIDPYVL
+268 
-276 GVILGDG
+276 
-283 SIVSS
+283 
-288 SVTLT
+288 
-293 TDEEILLRVRE
+293 
-304 KLPSSMILN
+304 
-313 ICDYKSDTCTYC
+313 
-325 KDARIIANK
+325 
-334 DNKPELSFVKILKNL
+334 
-349 NLYGCRSWEKHIPK
+349 
-363 EYLENASF
+363 
-371 NQKLELLRGLLDTDG
+371 
-386 YVDGVKNE
+386 
-394 KCGSVRY
+394 
-401 STSSFKLAKDIQ
+401 
-413 YLVRSI
+413 
-419 GGIAKLKKK
+419 
-428 VPYYSYKNQRLQGRL
+428 
-443 SYIIYIRY
+443 
-451 KNPSELFTLERKK
+451 
-464 KRLSFTNQYS
+464 
-474 DSLRLAIKSIK
+474 
-485 YVGKLESQCIM
+485 
-496 IDHPEHLYVTDN
+496 
-508 FIVTHNTATAI
+508 I

-1027 SSTSVVHE
+1027 SSTSAVHE

>member
-67 DFLYVINQLPNRRTY
+67 DFLYVINQLPNRRAY

-106 NLTTMQNELQFELK
+106 NLTTIQNELQLELK
-120 DYQLEFIKKYDQIKQ
+120 EYQLEFVKNYDRLKQ

-146 DTGLGK
+146 DTG
-152 DQWIGCKVK
+152 
-161 VPNGWKRMGDIKVG
+161 
-175 DTVITRD
+175 
-182 GTPSNVTGVFPQG
+182 
-195 KKDMYQITFVDGRST
+195 
-210 LCSLTHLWKVYHKN
+210 
-224 INRMHPDKPH
+224 
-234 WKVCETKEI
+234 
-243 IRLLSIKNTFTYVD
+243 
-257 LIEPEITKDAE
+257 
-268 LPIDPYVL
+268 
-276 GVILGDG
+276 
-283 SIVSS
+283 
-288 SVTLT
+288 
-293 TDEEILLRVRE
+293 
-304 KLPSSMILN
+304 
-313 ICDYKSDTCTYC
+313 
-325 KDARIIANK
+325 
-334 DNKPELSFVKILKNL
+334 
-349 NLYGCRSWEKHIPK
+349 
-363 EYLENASF
+363 
-371 NQKLELLRGLLDTDG
+371 
-386 YVDGVKNE
+386 
-394 KCGSVRY
+394 
-401 STSSFKLAKDIQ
+401 
-413 YLVRSI
+413 
-419 GGIAKLKKK
+419 
-428 VPYYSYKNQRLQGRL
+428 
-443 SYIIYIRY
+443 
-451 KNPSELFTLERKK
+451 
-464 KRLSFTNQYS
+464 
-474 DSLRLAIKSIK
+474 
-485 YVGKLESQCIM
+485 VGKT
-496 IDHPEHLYVTDN
+496 V
-508 FIVTHNTATAI
+508 TAI
-519 ALMIALGKEKIIVLT
+519 ALMTALNKEKIIVLT

-755 SNYNKYLNIVEA
+755 SDYNKYLNIVEA

-783 KEANLYEKTVI
+783 KEANFYEKTVI

>member
-67 DFLYVINQLPNRRTY
+67 DFLYVINQLPNRRAY

-106 NLTTMQNELQFELK
+106 NLTTIQNELQLELK
-120 DYQLEFIKKYDQIKQ
+120 EYQLEFVKNYDRLKQ

-146 DTGLGK
+146 DTG
-152 DQWIGCKVK
+152 
-161 VPNGWKRMGDIKVG
+161 
-175 DTVITRD
+175 
-182 GTPSNVTGVFPQG
+182 
-195 KKDMYQITFVDGRST
+195 
-210 LCSLTHLWKVYHKN
+210 
-224 INRMHPDKPH
+224 
-234 WKVCETKEI
+234 
-243 IRLLSIKNTFTYVD
+243 
-257 LIEPEITKDAE
+257 
-268 LPIDPYVL
+268 
-276 GVILGDG
+276 
-283 SIVSS
+283 
-288 SVTLT
+288 
-293 TDEEILLRVRE
+293 
-304 KLPSSMILN
+304 
-313 ICDYKSDTCTYC
+313 
-325 KDARIIANK
+325 
-334 DNKPELSFVKILKNL
+334 
-349 NLYGCRSWEKHIPK
+349 
-363 EYLENASF
+363 
-371 NQKLELLRGLLDTDG
+371 
-386 YVDGVKNE
+386 
-394 KCGSVRY
+394 
-401 STSSFKLAKDIQ
+401 
-413 YLVRSI
+413 
-419 GGIAKLKKK
+419 
-428 VPYYSYKNQRLQGRL
+428 
-443 SYIIYIRY
+443 
-451 KNPSELFTLERKK
+451 
-464 KRLSFTNQYS
+464 
-474 DSLRLAIKSIK
+474 
-485 YVGKLESQCIM
+485 VGKT
-496 IDHPEHLYVTDN
+496 V
-508 FIVTHNTATAI
+508 TAI
-519 ALMIALGKEKIIVLT
+519 ALMTALNKEKIIVLT

-755 SNYNKYLNIVEA
+755 SDYNKYLNIVEA

-1027 SSTSVVHE
+1027 SSTSAVHE

>member
-146 DTGLGK
+146 DTG
-152 DQWIGCKVK
+152 
-161 VPNGWKRMGDIKVG
+161 
-175 DTVITRD
+175 
-182 GTPSNVTGVFPQG
+182 
-195 KKDMYQITFVDGRST
+195 
-210 LCSLTHLWKVYHKN
+210 
-224 INRMHPDKPH
+224 
-234 WKVCETKEI
+234 
-243 IRLLSIKNTFTYVD
+243 
-257 LIEPEITKDAE
+257 
-268 LPIDPYVL
+268 
-276 GVILGDG
+276 
-283 SIVSS
+283 
-288 SVTLT
+288 
-293 TDEEILLRVRE
+293 
-304 KLPSSMILN
+304 
-313 ICDYKSDTCTYC
+313 
-325 KDARIIANK
+325 
-334 DNKPELSFVKILKNL
+334 
-349 NLYGCRSWEKHIPK
+349 
-363 EYLENASF
+363 
-371 NQKLELLRGLLDTDG
+371 
-386 YVDGVKNE
+386 
-394 KCGSVRY
+394 
-401 STSSFKLAKDIQ
+401 
-413 YLVRSI
+413 
-419 GGIAKLKKK
+419 
-428 VPYYSYKNQRLQGRL
+428 
-443 SYIIYIRY
+443 
-451 KNPSELFTLERKK
+451 
-464 KRLSFTNQYS
+464 
-474 DSLRLAIKSIK
+474 
-485 YVGKLESQCIM
+485 VGKT
-496 IDHPEHLYVTDN
+496 V
-508 FIVTHNTATAI
+508 TAI
-519 ALMIALGKEKIIVLT
+519 ALMTALNKEKIIVLT

-755 SNYNKYLNIVEA
+755 SDYNKYLNIVEA

-783 KEANLYEKTVI
+783 KEANFYEKTVI

>member
-67 DFLYVINQLPNRRTY
+67 DFLYVINQLPNRRAY

-106 NLTTMQNELQFELK
+106 NLTTIQNELQLELK
-120 DYQLEFIKKYDQIKQ
+120 EYQLEFVKNYDRLKQ

-146 DTGLGK
+146 DTG
-152 DQWIGCKVK
+152 
-161 VPNGWKRMGDIKVG
+161 
-175 DTVITRD
+175 
-182 GTPSNVTGVFPQG
+182 
-195 KKDMYQITFVDGRST
+195 
-210 LCSLTHLWKVYHKN
+210 
-224 INRMHPDKPH
+224 
-234 WKVCETKEI
+234 
-243 IRLLSIKNTFTYVD
+243 
-257 LIEPEITKDAE
+257 
-268 LPIDPYVL
+268 
-276 GVILGDG
+276 
-283 SIVSS
+283 
-288 SVTLT
+288 
-293 TDEEILLRVRE
+293 
-304 KLPSSMILN
+304 
-313 ICDYKSDTCTYC
+313 
-325 KDARIIANK
+325 
-334 DNKPELSFVKILKNL
+334 
-349 NLYGCRSWEKHIPK
+349 
-363 EYLENASF
+363 
-371 NQKLELLRGLLDTDG
+371 
-386 YVDGVKNE
+386 
-394 KCGSVRY
+394 
-401 STSSFKLAKDIQ
+401 
-413 YLVRSI
+413 
-419 GGIAKLKKK
+419 
-428 VPYYSYKNQRLQGRL
+428 
-443 SYIIYIRY
+443 
-451 KNPSELFTLERKK
+451 
-464 KRLSFTNQYS
+464 
-474 DSLRLAIKSIK
+474 
-485 YVGKLESQCIM
+485 VGKT
-496 IDHPEHLYVTDN
+496 V
-508 FIVTHNTATAI
+508 TAI
-519 ALMIALGKEKIIVLT
+519 ALMTALNKEKIIVLT

-755 SNYNKYLNIVEA
+755 SDYNKYLNIVEA

-783 KEANLYEKTVI
+783 KEANFYEKTVI

-1018 NTSNEQTLL
+1018 NTSNEQTIL

>member
-67 DFLYVINQLPNRRTY
+67 DFLYVINQLPNRRAY

-106 NLTTMQNELQFELK
+106 NLTTIQNELQLELK
-120 DYQLEFIKKYDQIKQ
+120 EYQLEFVKNYDRLKQ

-146 DTGLGK
+146 DTG
-152 DQWIGCKVK
+152 
-161 VPNGWKRMGDIKVG
+161 
-175 DTVITRD
+175 
-182 GTPSNVTGVFPQG
+182 
-195 KKDMYQITFVDGRST
+195 
-210 LCSLTHLWKVYHKN
+210 
-224 INRMHPDKPH
+224 
-234 WKVCETKEI
+234 
-243 IRLLSIKNTFTYVD
+243 
-257 LIEPEITKDAE
+257 
-268 LPIDPYVL
+268 
-276 GVILGDG
+276 
-283 SIVSS
+283 
-288 SVTLT
+288 
-293 TDEEILLRVRE
+293 
-304 KLPSSMILN
+304 
-313 ICDYKSDTCTYC
+313 
-325 KDARIIANK
+325 
-334 DNKPELSFVKILKNL
+334 
-349 NLYGCRSWEKHIPK
+349 
-363 EYLENASF
+363 
-371 NQKLELLRGLLDTDG
+371 
-386 YVDGVKNE
+386 
-394 KCGSVRY
+394 
-401 STSSFKLAKDIQ
+401 
-413 YLVRSI
+413 
-419 GGIAKLKKK
+419 
-428 VPYYSYKNQRLQGRL
+428 
-443 SYIIYIRY
+443 
-451 KNPSELFTLERKK
+451 
-464 KRLSFTNQYS
+464 
-474 DSLRLAIKSIK
+474 
-485 YVGKLESQCIM
+485 VGKT
-496 IDHPEHLYVTDN
+496 V
-508 FIVTHNTATAI
+508 TAI
-519 ALMIALGKEKIIVLT
+519 ALMNDLNKEKIIVLT

-623 LTMSGTPIKQA
+623 LSMSGTPIKQA

-755 SNYNKYLNIVEA
+755 SDYNKYLNIVEA

-783 KEANLYEKTVI
+783 KEANFYEKTVI

-828 LTRLRAAMYSEMF
+828 LTRLRAAMYSEMY

-911 TMQTMAT
+911 TMQTLAT

>member
-106 NLTTMQNELQFELK
+106 NLTTIQNELQLELK
-120 DYQLEFIKKYDQIKQ
+120 EYQLEFVKNYDRLKQ

-146 DTGLGK
+146 DTG
-152 DQWIGCKVK
+152 
-161 VPNGWKRMGDIKVG
+161 
-175 DTVITRD
+175 
-182 GTPSNVTGVFPQG
+182 
-195 KKDMYQITFVDGRST
+195 
-210 LCSLTHLWKVYHKN
+210 
-224 INRMHPDKPH
+224 
-234 WKVCETKEI
+234 
-243 IRLLSIKNTFTYVD
+243 
-257 LIEPEITKDAE
+257 
-268 LPIDPYVL
+268 
-276 GVILGDG
+276 
-283 SIVSS
+283 
-288 SVTLT
+288 
-293 TDEEILLRVRE
+293 
-304 KLPSSMILN
+304 
-313 ICDYKSDTCTYC
+313 
-325 KDARIIANK
+325 
-334 DNKPELSFVKILKNL
+334 
-349 NLYGCRSWEKHIPK
+349 
-363 EYLENASF
+363 
-371 NQKLELLRGLLDTDG
+371 
-386 YVDGVKNE
+386 
-394 KCGSVRY
+394 
-401 STSSFKLAKDIQ
+401 
-413 YLVRSI
+413 
-419 GGIAKLKKK
+419 
-428 VPYYSYKNQRLQGRL
+428 
-443 SYIIYIRY
+443 
-451 KNPSELFTLERKK
+451 
-464 KRLSFTNQYS
+464 
-474 DSLRLAIKSIK
+474 
-485 YVGKLESQCIM
+485 VGKT
-496 IDHPEHLYVTDN
+496 V
-508 FIVTHNTATAI
+508 TAI
-519 ALMIALGKEKIIVLT
+519 ALMTALNKEKIIVLT

-755 SNYNKYLNIVEA
+755 SDYNKYLNIVEA

-783 KEANLYEKTVI
+783 KEANFYEKTVI

-1027 SSTSVVHE
+1027 SSTSAVHE

>member
-67 DFLYVINQLPNRRTY
+67 DFLYVINQLPNRRAY

-106 NLTTMQNELQFELK
+106 NLTTIQNELQLELK
-120 DYQLEFIKKYDQIKQ
+120 EYQLEFVKNYDRLKQ

-146 DTGLGK
+146 DTG
-152 DQWIGCKVK
+152 
-161 VPNGWKRMGDIKVG
+161 
-175 DTVITRD
+175 
-182 GTPSNVTGVFPQG
+182 
-195 KKDMYQITFVDGRST
+195 
-210 LCSLTHLWKVYHKN
+210 
-224 INRMHPDKPH
+224 
-234 WKVCETKEI
+234 
-243 IRLLSIKNTFTYVD
+243 
-257 LIEPEITKDAE
+257 
-268 LPIDPYVL
+268 
-276 GVILGDG
+276 
-283 SIVSS
+283 
-288 SVTLT
+288 
-293 TDEEILLRVRE
+293 
-304 KLPSSMILN
+304 
-313 ICDYKSDTCTYC
+313 
-325 KDARIIANK
+325 
-334 DNKPELSFVKILKNL
+334 
-349 NLYGCRSWEKHIPK
+349 
-363 EYLENASF
+363 
-371 NQKLELLRGLLDTDG
+371 
-386 YVDGVKNE
+386 
-394 KCGSVRY
+394 
-401 STSSFKLAKDIQ
+401 
-413 YLVRSI
+413 
-419 GGIAKLKKK
+419 
-428 VPYYSYKNQRLQGRL
+428 
-443 SYIIYIRY
+443 
-451 KNPSELFTLERKK
+451 
-464 KRLSFTNQYS
+464 
-474 DSLRLAIKSIK
+474 
-485 YVGKLESQCIM
+485 VGKT
-496 IDHPEHLYVTDN
+496 V
-508 FIVTHNTATAI
+508 TAI
-519 ALMIALGKEKIIVLT
+519 ALMTALNKEKIIVLT

-543 GEINKFC
+543 SEINKFC

-755 SNYNKYLNIVEA
+755 SDYNKYLNIVEA

-783 KEANLYEKTVI
+783 KEANFYEKTVI

>member
-1 MGFMSVLYG
+1 M
-10 VTVKEQGNKI
+10 
-20 NITGIPQTTFMK
+20 
-32 DIKNQWGTT
+32 
-41 KLKNMFQLQFHFGR
+41 
-55 GQLMSFHKFFLP
+55 
-67 DFLYVINQLPNRRTY
+67 
-82 QLVTELI
+82 
-89 YENTY
+89 
-94 LKKLNEPIQENI
+94 
-106 NLTTMQNELQFELK
+106 
-120 DYQLEFIKKYDQIKQ
+120 
-135 RYSLKGYLLAF
+135 
-146 DTGLGK
+146 
-152 DQWIGCKVK
+152 
-161 VPNGWKRMGDIKVG
+161 
-175 DTVITRD
+175 
-182 GTPSNVTGVFPQG
+182 
-195 KKDMYQITFVDGRST
+195 
-210 LCSLTHLWKVYHKN
+210 
-224 INRMHPDKPH
+224 
-234 WKVCETKEI
+234 
-243 IRLLSIKNTFTYVD
+243 
-257 LIEPEITKDAE
+257 
-268 LPIDPYVL
+268 
-276 GVILGDG
+276 
-283 SIVSS
+283 
-288 SVTLT
+288 
-293 TDEEILLRVRE
+293 
-304 KLPSSMILN
+304 
-313 ICDYKSDTCTYC
+313 
-325 KDARIIANK
+325 
-334 DNKPELSFVKILKNL
+334 
-349 NLYGCRSWEKHIPK
+349 
-363 EYLENASF
+363 
-371 NQKLELLRGLLDTDG
+371 
-386 YVDGVKNE
+386 
-394 KCGSVRY
+394 
-401 STSSFKLAKDIQ
+401 
-413 YLVRSI
+413 
-419 GGIAKLKKK
+419 
-428 VPYYSYKNQRLQGRL
+428 
-443 SYIIYIRY
+443 
-451 KNPSELFTLERKK
+451 
-464 KRLSFTNQYS
+464 
-474 DSLRLAIKSIK
+474 
-485 YVGKLESQCIM
+485 
-496 IDHPEHLYVTDN
+496 
-508 FIVTHNTATAI
+508 
-519 ALMIALGKEKIIVLT
+519 
-534 PNNVVYEFA
+534 
-543 GEINKFC
+543 
-550 KTPQKIWTK
+550 
-559 EKPISNAKWF
+559 
-569 IINYESMP
+569 
-577 KLLSL
+577 
-582 KELKSGNIGIII
+582 
-594 DEIHYFRS
+594 
-602 ANAERVKYAEMIA
+602 
-615 KYTQSVDI
+615 
-623 LTMSGTPIKQA
+623 
-634 PAELIPLLKLL
+634 L

-755 SNYNKYLNIVEA
+755 SDYNKYLNIVEA

-794 LPTLPSELKNR
+794 LPTLPSESKNR

-1027 SSTSVVHE
+1027 SSTSAVHE

>member
-152 DQWIGCKVK
+152 
-161 VPNGWKRMGDIKVG
+161 
-175 DTVITRD
+175 
-182 GTPSNVTGVFPQG
+182 S
-195 KKDMYQITFVDGRST
+195 
-210 LCSLTHLWKVYHKN
+210 LCS
-224 INRMHPDKPH
+224 
-234 WKVCETKEI
+234 
-243 IRLLSIKNTFTYVD
+243 
-257 LIEPEITKDAE
+257 
-268 LPIDPYVL
+268 
-276 GVILGDG
+276 
-283 SIVSS
+283 
-288 SVTLT
+288 
-293 TDEEILLRVRE
+293 
-304 KLPSSMILN
+304 
-313 ICDYKSDTCTYC
+313 
-325 KDARIIANK
+325 
-334 DNKPELSFVKILKNL
+334 
-349 NLYGCRSWEKHIPK
+349 
-363 EYLENASF
+363 
-371 NQKLELLRGLLDTDG
+371 
-386 YVDGVKNE
+386 
-394 KCGSVRY
+394 
-401 STSSFKLAKDIQ
+401 
-413 YLVRSI
+413 
-419 GGIAKLKKK
+419 
-428 VPYYSYKNQRLQGRL
+428 
-443 SYIIYIRY
+443 
-451 KNPSELFTLERKK
+451 
-464 KRLSFTNQYS
+464 
-474 DSLRLAIKSIK
+474 
-485 YVGKLESQCIM
+485 
-496 IDHPEHLYVTDN
+496 
-508 FIVTHNTATAI
+508 I

-783 KEANLYEKTVI
+783 KEANFYEKTVI

-1027 SSTSVVHE
+1027 SSTSAVHE

>member
-10 VTVKEQGNKI
+10 VTVKEQGNRI

-67 DFLYVINQLPNRRTY
+67 DFLYVINQLPNRRAY
-82 QLVTELI
+82 QLVTEFI

-94 LKKLNEPIQENI
+94 LKKLKEPVQENI
-106 NLTTMQNELQFELK
+106 NLTTMQTALQFELK

-152 DQWIGCKVK
+152 
-161 VPNGWKRMGDIKVG
+161 
-175 DTVITRD
+175 
-182 GTPSNVTGVFPQG
+182 S
-195 KKDMYQITFVDGRST
+195 
-210 LCSLTHLWKVYHKN
+210 LCS
-224 INRMHPDKPH
+224 
-234 WKVCETKEI
+234 
-243 IRLLSIKNTFTYVD
+243 
-257 LIEPEITKDAE
+257 
-268 LPIDPYVL
+268 
-276 GVILGDG
+276 
-283 SIVSS
+283 
-288 SVTLT
+288 
-293 TDEEILLRVRE
+293 
-304 KLPSSMILN
+304 
-313 ICDYKSDTCTYC
+313 
-325 KDARIIANK
+325 
-334 DNKPELSFVKILKNL
+334 
-349 NLYGCRSWEKHIPK
+349 
-363 EYLENASF
+363 
-371 NQKLELLRGLLDTDG
+371 
-386 YVDGVKNE
+386 
-394 KCGSVRY
+394 
-401 STSSFKLAKDIQ
+401 
-413 YLVRSI
+413 
-419 GGIAKLKKK
+419 
-428 VPYYSYKNQRLQGRL
+428 
-443 SYIIYIRY
+443 
-451 KNPSELFTLERKK
+451 
-464 KRLSFTNQYS
+464 
-474 DSLRLAIKSIK
+474 
-485 YVGKLESQCIM
+485 
-496 IDHPEHLYVTDN
+496 
-508 FIVTHNTATAI
+508 I
-519 ALMIALGKEKIIVLT
+519 ALMTALGKEKIIVLT

-755 SNYNKYLNIVEA
+755 SDYNKYLNIVEA
-767 IKKKKYGSW
+767 IKRKKYGSW

-872 SARDDWGMNPSIIY
+872 SARVDWGMNPSVIY

-1018 NTSNEQTLL
+1018 NISNEQTVL
-1027 SSTSVVHE
+1027 SSTSTVHE

>member
-67 DFLYVINQLPNRRTY
+67 DFLYVINQLPNRRAY

-106 NLTTMQNELQFELK
+106 NLTTIQNELQLELK
-120 DYQLEFIKKYDQIKQ
+120 EYQLEFVKNYDRLKQ

-146 DTGLGK
+146 DTG
-152 DQWIGCKVK
+152 
-161 VPNGWKRMGDIKVG
+161 
-175 DTVITRD
+175 
-182 GTPSNVTGVFPQG
+182 
-195 KKDMYQITFVDGRST
+195 
-210 LCSLTHLWKVYHKN
+210 
-224 INRMHPDKPH
+224 
-234 WKVCETKEI
+234 
-243 IRLLSIKNTFTYVD
+243 
-257 LIEPEITKDAE
+257 
-268 LPIDPYVL
+268 
-276 GVILGDG
+276 
-283 SIVSS
+283 
-288 SVTLT
+288 
-293 TDEEILLRVRE
+293 
-304 KLPSSMILN
+304 
-313 ICDYKSDTCTYC
+313 
-325 KDARIIANK
+325 
-334 DNKPELSFVKILKNL
+334 
-349 NLYGCRSWEKHIPK
+349 
-363 EYLENASF
+363 
-371 NQKLELLRGLLDTDG
+371 
-386 YVDGVKNE
+386 
-394 KCGSVRY
+394 
-401 STSSFKLAKDIQ
+401 
-413 YLVRSI
+413 
-419 GGIAKLKKK
+419 
-428 VPYYSYKNQRLQGRL
+428 
-443 SYIIYIRY
+443 
-451 KNPSELFTLERKK
+451 
-464 KRLSFTNQYS
+464 
-474 DSLRLAIKSIK
+474 
-485 YVGKLESQCIM
+485 VGKT
-496 IDHPEHLYVTDN
+496 V
-508 FIVTHNTATAI
+508 TAI
-519 ALMIALGKEKIIVLT
+519 ALMTALNKEKIIVLT

-755 SNYNKYLNIVEA
+755 SDYNKYLNIVEA
-767 IKKKKYGSW
+767 IKKKKYGCW

-783 KEANLYEKTVI
+783 KEANFYEKTVI

>member
-106 NLTTMQNELQFELK
+106 NLTTIQNELQLELK
-120 DYQLEFIKKYDQIKQ
+120 EYQLEFVKNYDRLKQ

-146 DTGLGK
+146 DTG
-152 DQWIGCKVK
+152 
-161 VPNGWKRMGDIKVG
+161 
-175 DTVITRD
+175 
-182 GTPSNVTGVFPQG
+182 
-195 KKDMYQITFVDGRST
+195 
-210 LCSLTHLWKVYHKN
+210 
-224 INRMHPDKPH
+224 
-234 WKVCETKEI
+234 
-243 IRLLSIKNTFTYVD
+243 
-257 LIEPEITKDAE
+257 
-268 LPIDPYVL
+268 
-276 GVILGDG
+276 
-283 SIVSS
+283 
-288 SVTLT
+288 
-293 TDEEILLRVRE
+293 
-304 KLPSSMILN
+304 
-313 ICDYKSDTCTYC
+313 
-325 KDARIIANK
+325 
-334 DNKPELSFVKILKNL
+334 
-349 NLYGCRSWEKHIPK
+349 
-363 EYLENASF
+363 
-371 NQKLELLRGLLDTDG
+371 
-386 YVDGVKNE
+386 
-394 KCGSVRY
+394 
-401 STSSFKLAKDIQ
+401 
-413 YLVRSI
+413 
-419 GGIAKLKKK
+419 
-428 VPYYSYKNQRLQGRL
+428 
-443 SYIIYIRY
+443 
-451 KNPSELFTLERKK
+451 
-464 KRLSFTNQYS
+464 
-474 DSLRLAIKSIK
+474 
-485 YVGKLESQCIM
+485 VGKT
-496 IDHPEHLYVTDN
+496 V
-508 FIVTHNTATAI
+508 TAI
-519 ALMIALGKEKIIVLT
+519 ALMTALNKEKIIVLT

-755 SNYNKYLNIVEA
+755 SDYNKYLNIVEA

-783 KEANLYEKTVI
+783 KEANFYEKTVI

>member
-67 DFLYVINQLPNRRTY
+67 DFLYVINQLPNRRAY

-106 NLTTMQNELQFELK
+106 NLTTIQNELQLELK
-120 DYQLEFIKKYDQIKQ
+120 EYQLEFVKNYDRLKQ

-146 DTGLGK
+146 DTG
-152 DQWIGCKVK
+152 
-161 VPNGWKRMGDIKVG
+161 
-175 DTVITRD
+175 
-182 GTPSNVTGVFPQG
+182 
-195 KKDMYQITFVDGRST
+195 
-210 LCSLTHLWKVYHKN
+210 
-224 INRMHPDKPH
+224 
-234 WKVCETKEI
+234 
-243 IRLLSIKNTFTYVD
+243 
-257 LIEPEITKDAE
+257 
-268 LPIDPYVL
+268 
-276 GVILGDG
+276 
-283 SIVSS
+283 
-288 SVTLT
+288 
-293 TDEEILLRVRE
+293 
-304 KLPSSMILN
+304 
-313 ICDYKSDTCTYC
+313 
-325 KDARIIANK
+325 
-334 DNKPELSFVKILKNL
+334 
-349 NLYGCRSWEKHIPK
+349 
-363 EYLENASF
+363 
-371 NQKLELLRGLLDTDG
+371 
-386 YVDGVKNE
+386 
-394 KCGSVRY
+394 
-401 STSSFKLAKDIQ
+401 
-413 YLVRSI
+413 
-419 GGIAKLKKK
+419 
-428 VPYYSYKNQRLQGRL
+428 
-443 SYIIYIRY
+443 
-451 KNPSELFTLERKK
+451 
-464 KRLSFTNQYS
+464 
-474 DSLRLAIKSIK
+474 
-485 YVGKLESQCIM
+485 VGKT
-496 IDHPEHLYVTDN
+496 V
-508 FIVTHNTATAI
+508 TAI
-519 ALMIALGKEKIIVLT
+519 ALMTALNKEKIIVLT

-755 SNYNKYLNIVEA
+755 SDYNKYLNIVEA

-783 KEANLYEKTVI
+783 KEANFYEKTVI

-983 QMFDAVVGDV
+983 QMFDAIVGDV

>member
-67 DFLYVINQLPNRRTY
+67 DFLYVINQLPNRRAY

-106 NLTTMQNELQFELK
+106 NLTTIQNELQLELK
-120 DYQLEFIKKYDQIKQ
+120 EYQLEFVKNYDRLKQ

-146 DTGLGK
+146 DTG
-152 DQWIGCKVK
+152 
-161 VPNGWKRMGDIKVG
+161 
-175 DTVITRD
+175 
-182 GTPSNVTGVFPQG
+182 
-195 KKDMYQITFVDGRST
+195 
-210 LCSLTHLWKVYHKN
+210 
-224 INRMHPDKPH
+224 
-234 WKVCETKEI
+234 
-243 IRLLSIKNTFTYVD
+243 
-257 LIEPEITKDAE
+257 
-268 LPIDPYVL
+268 
-276 GVILGDG
+276 
-283 SIVSS
+283 
-288 SVTLT
+288 
-293 TDEEILLRVRE
+293 
-304 KLPSSMILN
+304 
-313 ICDYKSDTCTYC
+313 
-325 KDARIIANK
+325 
-334 DNKPELSFVKILKNL
+334 
-349 NLYGCRSWEKHIPK
+349 
-363 EYLENASF
+363 
-371 NQKLELLRGLLDTDG
+371 
-386 YVDGVKNE
+386 
-394 KCGSVRY
+394 
-401 STSSFKLAKDIQ
+401 
-413 YLVRSI
+413 
-419 GGIAKLKKK
+419 
-428 VPYYSYKNQRLQGRL
+428 
-443 SYIIYIRY
+443 
-451 KNPSELFTLERKK
+451 
-464 KRLSFTNQYS
+464 
-474 DSLRLAIKSIK
+474 
-485 YVGKLESQCIM
+485 VGKT
-496 IDHPEHLYVTDN
+496 V
-508 FIVTHNTATAI
+508 TAI
-519 ALMIALGKEKIIVLT
+519 ALMTALNKEKIIVLT

-755 SNYNKYLNIVEA
+755 SDYNKYLNIVEA
-767 IKKKKYGSW
+767 IKRKKYGSW